1 MGVLFI
7 IVIAVVLL
15 LYSVYTL
22 WPALHNSVDTLVAP
36 GPSQVFPFAVK
47 HPRVEFQVE
56 SREGATSRLG
66 SKASWGL
73 LIARE
78 RLALWILFV
87 AALLL
92 RVLFLES
99 VPNTVTADE
108 LDFSRDLMAI
118 FTGHGTGFFGLDWTP
133 EPALSIYLNGWIVA
147 IVRYDSVR

>member
-47 HPRVEFQVE
+47 HPRVESQVE

-66 SKASWGL
+66 SKAPWGL

-92 RVLFLES
+92 RVLFLVLQRYLSPEAVLTTWKQAYNRS
-99 VPNTVTADE
+99 VYRGDGPFV
-108 LDFSRDLMAI
+108 
-118 FTGHGTGFFGLDWTP
+118 
-133 EPALSIYLNGWIVA
+133 
-147 IVRYDSVR
+147 